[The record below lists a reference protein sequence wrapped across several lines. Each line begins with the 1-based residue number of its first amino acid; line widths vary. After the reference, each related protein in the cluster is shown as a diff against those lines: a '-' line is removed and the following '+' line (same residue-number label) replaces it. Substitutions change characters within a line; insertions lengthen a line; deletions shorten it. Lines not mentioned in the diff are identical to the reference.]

1 MAWLYKHPKSGRWF
15 LGWRVG
21 KKAFNRSTGATDRK
35 EAEKQ
40 LTTARIMVSSNR
52 EGKLTEAVYGS
63 LTGNR
68 LGVSLLSQQLKII
81 WRIRLEPSLGTA
93 LLGYY
98 GFQNFGI
105 RIVGAFDHDPKI
117 IEKWGA
123 NHHEAAI
130 A

>member
-1 MAWLYKHPKSGRWF
+1 
-15 LGWRVG
+15 
-21 KKAFNRSTGATDRK
+21 
-35 EAEKQ
+35 
-40 LTTARIMVSSNR
+40 MVSSNR

-68 LGVSLLSQQLKII
+68 FGVSLLSQQLKII

-105 RIVGAFDHDPKI
+105 RIVGAFVN
-117 IEKWGA
+117 GG
-123 NHHEAAI
+123 
-130 A
+130 